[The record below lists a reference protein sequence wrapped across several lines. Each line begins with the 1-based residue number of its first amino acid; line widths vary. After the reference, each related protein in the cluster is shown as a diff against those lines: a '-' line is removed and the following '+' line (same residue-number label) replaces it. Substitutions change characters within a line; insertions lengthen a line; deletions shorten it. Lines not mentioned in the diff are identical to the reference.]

1 MLRVIIADS
10 SLMNRWTIRRALA
23 AAPEARI
30 VGEAQNARQLMAAIG
45 RARAQ
50 ALIVDAKIL
59 DGQAPLV
66 MAIIARERV
75 PVVVL
80 ADTSDPQERA
90 LAGQV
95 LAAGVARVL
104 PRMPKPSS
112 ANFAPAAARLI
123 AAVRAVLDEQ
133 APASDI
139 AAVRTEPGLR
149 DASLSRARARIVAI
163 ASSTGGPQALQELL
177 AALPGEFPVPI
188 LAVQHLAR
196 GHADALVS
204 VLTANCRM
212 RVKLARDRDRLH
224 PGTVYVA
231 PDDYHLGVADQHR
244 LELSGAP
251 PVGGFRPSATWLFLS
266 VARRFGAS
274 AAAVILTGMG
284 RDGVAGLAEVRRAGG
299 LIVAQDEASSVE
311 YGMPRAAVQA
321 GLADFVLP
329 LEAIAAQLIA
339 LT

>member
-1 MLRVIIADS
+1 MPRVIIADS
-10 SLMNRWTIRRALA
+10 SLMNRWAIRRALA

-30 VGEAQNARQLMAAIG
+30 AGETQNARQLMAAIK
-45 RARAQ
+45 RTRAQ
-50 ALIVDAKIL
+50 ALIVDAQIL
-59 DGQAPLV
+59 SGQAPLIKT
-66 MAIIARERV
+66 IIAGERV

-139 AAVRTEPGLR
+139 AAVRTEPGQR
-149 DASLSRARARIVAI
+149 EVPNRARIVAI

-177 AALPGEFPVPI
+177 AAVPANFPLPI

-196 GHADALVS
+196 GHTDALVS

-251 PVGGFRPSATWLFLS
+251 PVGGFRPSATWLFSS
-266 VARRFGAS
+266 VAHRFGAG
-274 AAAVILTGMG
+274 ALAVILTGMG

-321 GLADFVLP
+321 GLTDFVLP
-329 LEAIAAQLIA
+329 LDAIAAQLIA

>member
-1 MLRVIIADS
+1 MPRVIIADS
-10 SLMNRWTIRRALA
+10 SLMNRWAIRRALA

-30 VGEAQNARQLMAAIG
+30 VGETQDARQLMAAI
-45 RARAQ
+45 RRTRAQ
-50 ALIVDAKIL
+50 ALIVDAKML
-59 DGQAPLV
+59 DGQAPLIKT
-66 MAIIARERV
+66 IIAGERL

-95 LAAGVARVL
+95 LAAGAARVL

-123 AAVRAVLDEQ
+123 AAVRTVLDEQ
-133 APASDI
+133 APASNI
-139 AAVRTEPGLR
+139 APVRTEPGQR
-149 DASLSRARARIVAI
+149 EAAPNRARIVAI

-177 AALPGEFPVPI
+177 AALPGDFPLPI

-204 VLTANCRM
+204 VLTANCPM
-212 RVKLARDRDRLH
+212 RVKLAQDRDRLH

-231 PDDYHLGVADQHR
+231 PDDYHLGVADRHTV
-244 LELSGAP
+244 ELSGAP
-251 PVGGFRPSATWLFLS
+251 PVGGFRPSATWLFSS
-266 VARRFGAS
+266 VAHRFGAG
-274 AAAVILTGMG
+274 ALAVILTGMG

-321 GLADFVLP
+321 GLTDFVLP
-329 LEAIAAQLIA
+329 LEAIAGQLIA

>member
-1 MLRVIIADS
+1 MPRVIIADS
-10 SLMNRWTIRRALA
+10 SLMNRWAIRRALA
-23 AAPEARI
+23 PAPEVRI
-30 VGEAQNARQLMAAIG
+30 AGETQNARQLMAAIK
-45 RARAQ
+45 RTRAQ

-59 DGQAPLV
+59 DGQAPLI
-66 MAIIARERV
+66 MAIIAREQV

-80 ADTSDPQERA
+80 AGTSDPRERE
-90 LAGQV
+90 LIGEV
-95 LAAGVARVL
+95 MTAGVARLL

-123 AAVRAVLDEQ
+123 AAVRAVLNEQ
-133 APASDI
+133 VSA
-139 AAVRTEPGLR
+139 AAVRTEPEQR
-149 DASLSRARARIVAI
+149 YASLNRARVRIVAI

-177 AALPGEFPVPI
+177 AALPGNFPAPI

-204 VLTANCRM
+204 VLSANCRM
-212 RVKLARDRDRLH
+212 RVKLACNRDPLH
-224 PGTVYVA
+224 PGTAYVA

-251 PVGGFRPSATWLFLS
+251 PVDGFRPSATWLFSS
-266 VARRFGAS
+266 VARRFGAG
-274 AAAVILTGMG
+274 AVAVILTGMG

-321 GLADFVLP
+321 GLTDFVLP